1 VPDVKNKKS
10 ALGSMLSI
18 PFNEQY
24 FKSNKLFIPQP
35 AISTDEY
42 NIALPYRYIPMDE
55 NIIELPEVTITG
67 HSLQKKKYHDQ
78 YEEQYQYANVKSL
91 DYKAL
96 WSSYSLESAIR
107 KLVPW
112 VRVTQDNITL
122 NNYSGS
128 FSQSAV
134 PALIV
139 IDGMPLSS
147 GWSAVSSI
155 SPSQLTSLT
164 IVKGVSGFSMYG
176 QDAIGGVIFVNTMSD
191 DPKLMKLRSEWISQ
205 NKTDKMLVPIVI
217 YRPTIEFYHPTK
229 LENETDPIFQ
239 NRATIYWESE
249 VYFDGKEPVK
259 IKYPNLN
266 HNGPVIITVNGASTN
281 NLIGSGK
288 ASYMVQ

>member
-1 VPDVKNKKS
+1 MPDPGKKNS
-10 ALGSMLSI
+10 AMGSMLSI

-24 FKSNKLFIPQP
+24 FNSNKLFIPQP
-35 AISTDEY
+35 VISSDEY
-42 NIALPYRYIPMDE
+42 SISLPHKYIPMDE

-67 HSLQKKKYHDQ
+67 YALQKKVYHDQ
-78 YEEQYQYANVKSL
+78 YEEQYQYANVRSL

-112 VRVTQDNITL
+112 VRITLDNITL
-122 NNYSGS
+122 NS
-128 FSQSAV
+128 SASYLHGTT

-139 IDGMPLSS
+139 LDGMPLNS

-155 SPSQLTSLT
+155 PPSQLTSLT
-164 IVKGVSGFSMYG
+164 IVKGISGFSMYG
-176 QDAIGGVIFVNTMSD
+176 QDALGGVIFVNTMSS
-191 DPKLMKLRSEWISQ
+191 DPNLMKLRSEWVSQ
-205 NKTDKMLVPIVI
+205 NKNDKMLVPINI
-217 YRPTIEFYHPTK
+217 YRPSIEFYTPTK
-229 LENETDPIFQ
+229 LENEIDPMFR

-266 HNGPVIITVNGASTN
+266 HNGPVIITINGASVN
-281 NLIGSGK
+281 NLIGSGR
-288 ASYMVQ
+288 AGYMVQ